1 MAAYDTHGV
10 ELAIDYE
17 HQTLNAET
25 NGKPAPAA
33 GWFKPEVR
41 DDGLYAT
48 GVHWTDEA
56 AGYLKS
62 REYRYFSPV
71 ALLDAKT
78 RKPTK
83 LLPMALTNWPATKNI
98 TSLVARADET
108 STENTMKTVLV
119 ALGLKA
125 EADEAEAFA
134 AVNSQREYVRATF
147 AIAGKDSPS
156 DALGALTALKLKAEQ
171 GDAAI
176 GELAKL
182 KADAVASEKKSLIDA
197 AIVGGVPAA
206 KRAELEALELSALKV
221 CLSILPKAPA
231 VVVEKKPEEGGA
243 DASGLTPEVLKVL
256 KATGVKPEDFA
267 KHRKV
272 LASITNPTEEL

>member
-1 MAAYDTHGV
+1 MSAYAEHGV

-41 DDGLYAT
+41 EDGLYAT

-56 AGYLKS
+56 SGYLKS
-62 REYRYFSPV
+62 RQYRYFSPV

-83 LLPMALTNWPATKNI
+83 LLPMALTNWPATKNLA
-98 TSLVARADET
+98 SLVARADET

-134 AVNSQREYVRATF
+134 AVNSQREFMRAAF
-147 AIAGKDSPS
+147 AIAGKDSAS

-171 GDAAI
+171 GETAVA
-176 GELAKL
+176 ELAKL
-182 KADAVASEKKSLIDA
+182 KADQIASEKKSLIDA
-197 AIVGGVPAA
+197 AIAGGVPAA
-206 KRAELEALELSALKV
+206 KRGELDALELSALKV
-221 CLSILPKAPA
+221 CLSILPKQAAPA
-231 VVVEKKPEEGGA
+231 IEKPAEAQA

-256 KATGVKPEDFA
+256 KATGVKPEEFA
-267 KHRKV
+267 KHRQA
-272 LASITNPTEEL
+272 LAAITNPTEEN